1 MSSYKQLTREERY
14 QIHALLQAGH
24 EKAEIAL
31 QLGRD
36 RSTIYREVKRNRG
49 MSYLILAYIVKLP
62 LLGEVLAKQTVG
74 IQPQGASSC
83 SRVVRTP

>member
-1 MSSYKQLTREERY
+1 MSSYEQLTREERY

-49 MSYLILAYIVKLP
+49 RRGYRPRQAHIESN
-62 LLGEVLAKQTVG
+62 
-74 IQPQGASSC
+74 
-83 SRVVRTP
+83 